1 MWPFSPKPKE
11 LSALP
16 GISDASHHWGIAKAE
31 YGGSPLLIRFNKSA
45 EEWVGNA
52 GLPIKLGFA
61 IPLNLPNENGLP
73 DPDEN
78 QQLNDV
84 EDVILREVEAG
95 TKGIH
100 VLALTNGMMK
110 EFVFYIPRGA
120 DIQRIHEMIQ
130 ESVSTHDVQC
140 MALEEPEW
148 DSYRQFTSA
157 E

>member
-95 TKGIH
+95 TMVELISSVGTVVTEMGISGNEARIATAD
-100 VLALTNGMMK
+100 LAEGMY
-110 EFVFYIPRGA
+110 FY
-120 DIQRIHEMIQ
+120 RIVNNQTVNASGRII
-130 ESVSTHDVQC
+130 VQH
-140 MALEEPEW
+140 
-148 DSYRQFTSA
+148 
-157 E
+157 